1 LYERE
6 IITCFRLSKDGIYM
20 LKIRV
25 TTDEIISWQL
35 QYHNLCVGQCQQVN
49 YIAMETFDDNGY
61 RIHKKVLGLGK
72 Y

>member
-1 LYERE
+1 
-6 IITCFRLSKDGIYM
+6 M

-35 QYHNLCVGQCQQVN
+35 QYHNLCVGRCQQVN

-61 RIHKKVLGLGK
+61 SIHKKVLGLGK